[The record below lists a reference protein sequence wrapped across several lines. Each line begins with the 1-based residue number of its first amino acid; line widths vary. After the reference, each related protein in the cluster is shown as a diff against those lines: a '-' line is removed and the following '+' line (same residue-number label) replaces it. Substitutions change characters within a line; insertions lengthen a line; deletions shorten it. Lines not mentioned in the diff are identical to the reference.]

1 MKNKKDI
8 SDLIR
13 DNQHKLDEL
22 PSDRT
27 WKRLESRLENRRN
40 KGNSFLYR
48 QLAMAAAVIALVAVI
63 SLFTVLAD
71 QQQNDMM
78 AKVENASPLA
88 DSWGIQN
95 LETIYTDANNNVRK
109 VIEFQKELK
118 VRYANPI
125 KEGSQA
131 KKLLTSNKTFTGK
144 VNRPIGLAEE
154 LIAKRKENE
163 TTPGKVASNI
173 KPSNLKFSTSKA
185 KDVVGDYLSLTQ
197 QMEWILGTWV
207 ENGKI
212 VEWQKVN
219 KSTILC
225 DDFVLKEKKN
235 KTLQLTDVK
244 SNIKYILTIDNGDK
258 KTFSNDKVGRVIL
271 EKMNPNSFSLTFLPH
286 QGVKKKLNFAK

>member
-1 MKNKKDI
+1 MENKKDI

-13 DNQHKLDEL
+13 DNQHKLDER

-48 QLAMAAAVIALVAVI
+48 QLAMAAAVIALVAVT
-63 SLFTVLAD
+63 SLVTVLAD
-71 QQQNDMM
+71 KKHAPMM
-78 AKVENASPLA
+78 AEAEKQAPLT
-88 DSWGIQN
+88 DGWGIQN
-95 LETIYTDANNNVRK
+95 LETIYTDANNNIRQV
-109 VIEFQKELK
+109 VEFQKELK

-144 VNRPIGLAEE
+144 VNRPERLAEE
-154 LIAKRKENE
+154 LIAKRKNNE
-163 TTPGKVASNI
+163 A
-173 KPSNLKFSTSKA
+173 PSGDISFNQNSTAKA
-185 KDVVGDYLSLTQ
+185 NDVVGNYLSLTQ
-197 QMEWILGTWV
+197 QMEWILGNWI

-212 VEWQKVN
+212 MEWQKVN

-225 DDFVLKEKKN
+225 DDFVLKEKRN

-244 SNIKYILTIDNGDK
+244 SNTKYILTIDEGDK
-258 KTFSNDKVGRVIL
+258 KIFSNDKVGRVIL
-271 EKMNPNSFSLTFLPH
+271 EKMKPNSFSLTFLPH
-286 QGVKKKLNFAK
+286 LGVKKKLTFSK